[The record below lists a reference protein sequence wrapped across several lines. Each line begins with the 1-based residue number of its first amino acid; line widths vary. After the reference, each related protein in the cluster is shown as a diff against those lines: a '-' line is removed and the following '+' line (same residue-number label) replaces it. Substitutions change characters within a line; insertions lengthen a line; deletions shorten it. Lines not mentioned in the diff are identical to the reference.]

1 MAGSIQSIKLNRVW
15 LPPSTLYP
23 SVSSLSLSLLSPFAG
38 CAPNLQNRCP
48 APFLCPPLGLWIVIQ
63 CSLQVLTVS
72 LLTTPPSLLAGPEN
86 TIRGRRPVTV
96 PPPSHVRVLTCASLQ
111 TSLQPPMSD
120 SIQIVDSTPQ
130 PPVFQVALLAHD
142 CAKKDS
148 TAQEAH
154 SSCWS
159 QPGLLVYVRAYLQK
173 ICGNSYYY
181 PYATEYRVYS

>member
-63 CSLQVLTVS
+63 CSLQVLT
-72 LLTTPPSLLAGPEN
+72 
-86 TIRGRRPVTV
+86 
-96 PPPSHVRVLTCASLQ
+96 